1 VLDAT
6 GQETFV
12 VDEQS
17 GVADIGNGAIS
28 ATILPGVHATDDG
41 VLTDCPGLFDT
52 RAPAVNVANGINVAA
67 CAEAASDSKF
77 VLLIEYGSATG
88 ARGNAVKDVFL
99 ALVESLGGIKGLIA
113 HASSIQ
119 LLVSKAPLDYD
130 LQYARKL
137 LNKTAAVL
145 REDER
150 AVARELFGRAE
161 LYHPLDQGHKS
172 WIKHSDLKSKIEALI
187 PIPRPGNVYRSPLS
201 SPDEKL
207 LRDITNAKVKAVT
220 DGLKD
225 SNFRACAEALA
236 DLERLNVVNLRIVHV
251 LVAGALSNVHALVE
265 RLFREAQLFLLN
277 DRFDDASQIA
287 SQLKAL
293 EAELR
298 RSNSSMSSAIA
309 GDLARSLGLRVGDL
323 TKLIEH
329 RRLEE
334 KRFAQAQLEQKAQS
348 EQTKLLEEKLA
359 KLESI
364 NRGLKSD
371 LEAVQNELVQAQK
384 ASKDKA
390 RQLEATFMEKINAM
404 KERAARGEKEKE
416 STAEAE
422 KLEEEMNIAL
432 KALNK
437 EAAAKE
443 EAIKRSIQEQ
453 KALAQKKAE
462 EEATLRRDLE
472 SAEAKRRRESMDT
485 RQAAEAAATVE
496 AAERKAE
503 EAARQAREAAAAAQ
517 ANPLLASAVQHTS
530 EDTESEETPSA
541 IRAEGEAWVRD
552 LVAKHDANLNALSA
566 AAEAQASTRE
576 AHLTQA
582 LQSLDASLQNA
593 IDASDIKKAKEITAQ
608 VDEKKASA
616 AKAGA
621 IANQELVAAK
631 ASAIVAHDRAVENIE
646 RLYEPRAAIL
656 EELIAARA
664 ALATAKTMETNKLNV
679 FKAAAQARV
688 AKLEAD
694 AEKKLAEFKISMKA
708 KDFDNAEKLK
718 GEADKLK
725 AEATSAAVWEKDAG
739 NEERT
744 KMEAEAKAL
753 KKAVADETSKVK
765 RLEEEFALLPK
776 TLAALDR
783 LQPLFDDR
791 TAMLSEVTNNFV
803 SGDSQAMGKQLGE
816 LLKLPWSRRAVAL
829 GLTASEV
836 SAAEAPVLDA
846 AVQFAGSKLPGLAH
860 SELDPKPGTNNC
872 TACGVKLSGF
882 KYSMLVATK
891 RRCRSC
897 GHVICGACSPTK
909 VEVSGYE
916 TPQRVCT
923 PCVKARATKEGEL
936 KAAAAEAEKRCAEAR
951 TAAQRAASDDT
962 ASAPELQEG
971 SAASILASAAKRAT
985 AAGKQEVAAALQEKL
1000 NEVSNK
1006 CFVLAVALHAFPV
1019 NTIVRSSVAGA
1030 NRVAAGTAGEVIGH
1044 TSDGKVE
1051 VRFKE
1056 GEEAIFEVAMLRLAV
1071 DLPNGWAVNQTC
1083 FALVKLSDEIST
1095 GQSGRV
1101 LGWSKPFDS
1110 DKIMAQFGDIQV
1122 NVLLGQL
1129 ETEIERRK
1137 RLIRFAIA
1145 RIVEA
1150 SKGQLNWALELPKAS
1165 WNHVKEVAGSF
1176 EVRLGVNGD
1185 NKCGFSFATEI
1196 TLSDLALIFGTT
1208 NLTVLDVNNQQCSG
1222 RKVSF

>member
-1 VLDAT
+1 MRLKLVLDAA

-12 VDEQS
+12 VDEKS

-67 CAEAASDSKF
+67 CAEAASDAKF

-99 ALVESLGGIKGLIA
+99 ALVESLGGVKGLIA

-130 LQYARKL
+130 LQYAREL

-172 WIKHSDLKSKIEALI
+172 WIKLKDLKSKIEALT

-225 SNFRACAEALA
+225 SNFRVCAEALA

-251 LVAGALSNVHALVE
+251 LVAEALSQVHALVE

-277 DRFDDASQIA
+277 DRFDDASQMA

-298 RSNSSMSSAIA
+298 RSNSSMSSATA
-309 GDLARSLGLRVGDL
+309 ADLARSLNLRVGDL

-348 EQTKLLEEKLA
+348 EQTQLLEEKLA
-359 KLESI
+359 KLEAI

-371 LEAVQNELVQAQK
+371 LETVQNELVQAQK

-390 RQLEATFMEKINAM
+390 RHLEATFMEKINAL

-416 STAEAE
+416 STVEAE
-422 KLEEEMNIAL
+422 KLQEEMDIAL
-432 KALNK
+432 KALNE

-443 EAIKRSIQEQ
+443 EVIKRSIEEQ
-453 KALAQKKAE
+453 VALAQKKAA
-462 EEATLRRDLE
+462 EEAMLRRDLE

-485 RQAAEAAATVE
+485 RQAAEAAALVE

-517 ANPLLASAVQHTS
+517 ANPLLAAAVQRTS
-530 EDTESEETPSA
+530 KGGAEGEETLSA
-541 IRAEGEAWVRD
+541 MRAECEAWVRD
-552 LVAKHDANLNALSA
+552 LVRKHGANLNALST
-566 AAEAQASTRE
+566 AAEAQTSTRE

-582 LQSLDASLQNA
+582 LQSLDASLQDA
-593 IDASDIKKAKEITAQ
+593 IDASDIKKAKEIAAQ
-608 VDEKKASA
+608 IEEKKAGA
-616 AKAGA
+616 AEADA
-621 IANQELVAAK
+621 IANQELVSAK
-631 ASAIVAHDRAVENIE
+631 ASAIVAHDKAVESTK
-646 RLYEPRAAIL
+646 RLYEPRAAKL
-656 EELIAARA
+656 EELLAARA
-664 ALATAKTMETNKLNV
+664 ALSTAETMETNKLNV

-688 AKLEAD
+688 AKLEAE
-694 AEKKLAEFKISMKA
+694 AEKKLAEFKIAMKA

-718 GEADKLK
+718 AEADKLK
-725 AEATSAAVWEKDAG
+725 AEATLASTWEKHAG
-739 NEERT
+739 NEEHT
-744 KMEAEAKAL
+744 KMETEAQAL
-753 KKAVADETSKVK
+753 KKAVADERTKVK
-765 RLEEEFALLPK
+765 RLEEEFALLPT
-776 TLAALDR
+776 TLNALDR
-783 LQPLFDDR
+783 LQLLFDER
-791 TAMLSEVTNNFV
+791 AATQSGVTTVFV
-803 SGDSQAMGKQLGE
+803 SGDSQAASKQLGE
-816 LLKLPWSRRAVAL
+816 LLKLPWSGRALAL
-829 GLTASEV
+829 RLAASEV
-836 SAAEAPVLDA
+836 SATEALVLDA
-846 AVQFAGSKLPGLAH
+846 AVQFAGSKFPGLAH
-860 SELDPKPGTNNC
+860 SDLDPKPGTKNC
-872 TACGVKLSGF
+872 TACGVKLSDF

-897 GHVICGACSPTK
+897 GHVICSECSPTK
-909 VEVSGYE
+909 VEVSGYD

-923 PCVKARATKEGEL
+923 PCVKTRATKDGEL
-936 KAAAAEAEKRCAEAR
+936 KAAAAEAEKRCTEAQ
-951 TAAQRAASDDT
+951 TAAQRAASDDA
-962 ASAPELQEG
+962 ASAPELQKG
-971 SAASILASAAKRAT
+971 SAASILASAAKEAT
-985 AAGKQEVAAALQEKL
+985 AAGKHELAAALQEKL
-1000 NEVSNK
+1000 DEFGDT
-1006 CFVLAVALHAFPV
+1006 CFVLAVVLHAFPV
-1019 NTIVRSSVAGA
+1019 DTIVRASVAGA
-1030 NRVAAGTAGEVIGH
+1030 NGVAAGTAGEVTDH
-1044 TSDGKVE
+1044 TPDGKVE

-1056 GEEAIFEVAMLRLAV
+1056 GEEALFEVATLSLAV
-1071 DLPNGWAVNQTC
+1071 NLPNGWAANQVC
-1083 FALVKLSDEIST
+1083 YALVQLPGEISA
-1095 GQSGRV
+1095 GQSGIV
-1101 LGWSKPFDS
+1101 LGWSKPFDR
-1110 DKIMAQFGDIQV
+1110 DKILADFGGRHL
-1122 NVLLGQL
+1122 NVQL
-1129 ETEIERRK
+1129 NQIETEKERQR
-1137 RLIRFAIA
+1137 REEVCFC
-1145 RIVEA
+1145 
-1150 SKGQLNWALELPKAS
+1150 ALY
-1165 WNHVKEVAGSF
+1165 VF
-1176 EVRLGVNGD
+1176 
-1185 NKCGFSFATEI
+1185 
-1196 TLSDLALIFGTT
+1196 
-1208 NLTVLDVNNQQCSG
+1208 
-1222 RKVSF
+1222 VS